1 MADRFIFK
9 HRRGTTEQ
17 WVASND
23 IIYDGEIVVEKSND
37 GYTHLKV
44 GDGTKKF
51 NELPYM
57 NIPGYA
63 LVTKK
68 ISIELP
74 AANWEGTSSPYS
86 QTVEIADIT
95 ENSKVDLQVTPEQLT
110 WLQDEEISFVAKN
123 ENGLSVVIYAIGEK
137 PTVDFTAQSN
147 LGVIQATIS
156 ETTDK

>member
-1 MADRFIFK
+1 MANRFIYK

-17 WVASND
+17 WATSD
-23 IIYDGEIVVEKSND
+23 SIIYDGEIVVEKSND
-37 GYTHLKV
+37 GYIHLKV

-51 NELPYM
+51 SELPYM

-74 AANWEGTSSPYS
+74 SANWEGNSSPYS

-95 ENSKVDLQVTPEQLT
+95 ENSKVDLQVTPEQLS
-110 WLQDEEISFVAKN
+110 WLQDAEISLVAKN
-123 ENGLSVVIYAIGEK
+123 ENGLYVVVYAIGEK
-137 PTVDFTAQSN
+137 PTVDFTAQSD

-156 ETTDK
+156 ETTNQ

>member
-1 MADRFIFK
+1 MANKYILK
-9 HRRGTTEQ
+9 HRRGSTEQ
-17 WVASND
+17 WAKSD
-23 IIYDGEIVVEKSND
+23 EIIYDGEIVVEKSND
-37 GYTHLKV
+37 GYTRLKV

-51 NELPYM
+51 SELPYM

-86 QTVEIADIT
+86 QTVEITDIT
-95 ENSKVDLQVTPEQLT
+95 ENSKIDLQVTPEQLT
-110 WLQDEEISFVAKN
+110 WLQDEEISLVAKN

-137 PTVDFTAQSN
+137 PTIDFTEQSD
-147 LGVIQATIS
+147 LGAIQVTIS
-156 ETTDK
+156 ETTNK